1 MIQSQNRRGFRRIRD
16 TFKQVGDLK
25 DVDGLVISVAHRAYA
40 EMGLQKL
47 LKPLR
52 SQQEGVVIDVKCL
65 LDQMKLP
72 KTLKYWR
79 L

>member
-1 MIQSQNRRGFRRIRD
+1 MSKWD
-16 TFKQVGDLK
+16 DLSGI
-25 DVDGLVISVAHRAYA
+25 DGIVVAVAHRAYVD
-40 EMGLQKL
+40 MGMQKL

-52 SQQEGVVIDVKCL
+52 SQREGVVIDVKCL
-65 LDQMKLP
+65 LDPATLP